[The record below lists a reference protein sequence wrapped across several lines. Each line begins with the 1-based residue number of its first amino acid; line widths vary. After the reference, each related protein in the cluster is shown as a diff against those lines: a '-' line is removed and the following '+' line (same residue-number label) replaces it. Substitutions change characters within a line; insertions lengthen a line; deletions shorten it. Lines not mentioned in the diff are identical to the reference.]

1 MEIHQYPL
9 ELMEDRFNNSY
20 IQLTFFDYVIENHN
34 DKNSV
39 LETNLNNPKKTE
51 FGRSKEGEKINLNSA
66 SALGSAMLSDGFFQ
80 GAIKANNMDLT
91 SKRTAKIT
99 GYVKLPLPPVITNV
113 NSISW
118 NDTDMTKIMLLNAS
132 TDSIKEAGGSTR
144 YTDIATQFLQLAGK
158 NDNANSGSVMTY
170 AKSAL
175 ADMTDQTYTG
185 IDKRTLDLEWTFIV
199 TSKKEGIRLKRLVDF
214 IESRSLPAS
223 SRSGIGLDNF
233 FLTYPD
239 SINVNFMK
247 NGRNND
253 YLPKFNDMVI
263 TNVRVTYGDSNS
275 NGLYTLEEGEP
286 VSVTLNISLK
296 EKFARIRDTKQATFD
311 Y

>member
-1 MEIHQYPL
+1 
-9 ELMEDRFNNSY
+9 
-20 IQLTFFDYVIENHN
+20 
-34 DKNSV
+34 
-39 LETNLNNPKKTE
+39 
-51 FGRSKEGEKINLNSA
+51 
-66 SALGSAMLSDGFFQ
+66 
-80 GAIKANNMDLT
+80 
-91 SKRTAKIT
+91 
-99 GYVKLPLPPVITNV
+99 
-113 NSISW
+113 
-118 NDTDMTKIMLLNAS
+118 
-132 TDSIKEAGGSTR
+132 
-144 YTDIATQFLQLAGK
+144 
-158 NDNANSGSVMTY
+158 
-170 AKSAL
+170 
-175 ADMTDQTYTG
+175 MTDQTYTG

-199 TSKKEGIRLKRLVDF
+199 TSKKEGIRLKRLIDF

-253 YLPKFNDMVI
+253 YLPKFNDMVV
-263 TNVRVTYGDSNS
+263 TNFRVTYGDSNS